1 MPTLGRVGRQL
12 TSYLW
17 RATIAEEVDA
27 ELEFHVAM
35 TTRELVARGLS
46 ESAARA
52 EAIRRFGDIA
62 AVNATCRRLGTE
74 REHDMRRTQYLA
86 ELRQDIA
93 YALRQLTKAR
103 SFTAVAVLTLAL
115 GIGATT
121 AIFSAVQSVVLRRFP
136 FAHPDRTTFV
146 MERWQDRD
154 GNVSVGNFTDW
165 KRMSRSFSAMGAINF
180 GSFNLA
186 EGDAPQRVL
195 GGVVSDGFFD
205 VFGVRPALGRLFT
218 REEDQPGQEQV
229 VVLSDQLWRGQFA
242 ADRGIVGRS
251 VRLNGREYRVVGVM
265 PASFDPTLSQEQLWV
280 PAAFTAASIADH
292 DRHFLNVVALLA
304 PNVTVAQAQAEMT
317 RIATVLRERYPQ
329 DNGARTARVAA
340 LPELL
345 IGNLRQRLFVLLG
358 AVGFVLL
365 IACGNVANLLL
376 ARGAVRAKEM
386 AIRAAIGAGRGRL
399 IRQLLTE
406 SLVLAAAA
414 AVVGL
419 ALAQGLIK
427 VLVANAPVGIPRLGQ
442 TRIDWV
448 VLAFALGVAAVSS
461 IIFGFVPA
469 LRTARQ
475 DLQSVLKEGGRG
487 AGSAR
492 DVVRSTLIIGEVALA
507 LTLLTGAGLL
517 IRSAIYLQRVTPGF
531 DPTGVLATRVALPA
545 AGYGDP
551 EHVRQTFEQIIERV
565 SASPGVVA
573 AAAVSQAPL
582 GPGGNSNGL
591 FPEGQKF
598 DPQHLVDARLRMIT
612 PGYFATM
619 RVPLRRGRLFDARD
633 VRGSSLAI
641 IVSETLARRLW
652 PNEDA
657 IGKRVACCEGSP
669 EDPKWK
675 TVVGIVGDVR
685 SGGPTV
691 DIRPEFYLPVAQAP
705 AEAWDWV
712 QRTMSIVARTN
723 GPEAGV
729 LTAPIRSALRQ
740 VDPALPLYGIITM
753 RDALDRSMAQAR
765 FNTMLLGTL
774 GTIGLLLAAL
784 GIYSVISYFVS
795 LRTHEIGVRMALGA
809 TTGDVVRLMTWQGM
823 RPIAI
828 GVVLGAVTAF
838 ATTRLLATSLYG
850 VSATD
855 PMTFAGVVAV
865 LVVVGLAATL
875 VPASRATK
883 VEPTKALNA

>member
-12 TSYLW
+12 TSYFW

-35 TTRELVARGLS
+35 TTRELMARGLS

-52 EAIRRFGDIA
+52 EAVRRFGDIA

-86 ELRQDIA
+86 ELSQDIA
-93 YALRQLTKAR
+93 YALRQLTKAL
-103 SFTAVAVLTLAL
+103 SFTAVADLTLAL

-136 FAHPDRTTFV
+136 VAHPERITFI

-154 GNVSVGNFTDW
+154 GNVSIGNLTDW
-165 KRMSRSFSAMGAINF
+165 KSMSRSFEAMGAVNF
-180 GSFNLA
+180 ASFNLA

-195 GGVVSDGFFD
+195 GAAVSDGFFD

-229 VVLSDQLWRGQFA
+229 VVLSDQLWRSQFA
-242 ADRGIVGRS
+242 ADRGIVGRA

-265 PASFDPTLSQEQLWV
+265 PPGFDPVLSQEQLWV
-280 PAAFTAASIADH
+280 PAAFTPAMVEQR
-292 DRHFLNVVALLA
+292 DRHFINVVALLA
-304 PNVTVAQAQAEMT
+304 PGVTLAQAQAEMT
-317 RIATVLRERYPQ
+317 RIATVLRERHPEE
-329 DNGARTARVAA
+329 NGARTARVAS
-340 LPELL
+340 LSEQLL
-345 IGNLRQRLFVLLG
+345 GNLRQRLFVLLG

-406 SLVLAAAA
+406 SLVLAAAS

-419 ALAQGLIK
+419 ALAHGLIK
-427 VLVANAPVGIPRLGQ
+427 VLIANAPVGIPRLDQ

-487 AGSAR
+487 AGTAR

-517 IRSAIYLQRVTPGF
+517 IRSAIYLQNVTPGF
-531 DPTGVLATRVALPA
+531 DPTGVLAARVALPA

-551 EHVRQTFEQIIERV
+551 EHVKQTFQQIVDRV
-565 SASPGVVA
+565 SASPGVVS
-573 AAAVSQAPL
+573 AAVASQAPL
-582 GPGGNSNGL
+582 GPGGNSNGIL
-591 FPEGQKF
+591 PEGQKF
-598 DPQHLVDARLRMIT
+598 DPRQLVDARLRLIS
-612 PGYFATM
+612 PAYFATM
-619 RVPLRRGRLFDARD
+619 RVPLRRGRLFDERD
-633 VRGSSLAI
+633 VRGNPLAI
-641 IVSETLARRLW
+641 IVSEALARRLW

-669 EDPKWK
+669 TNPMWK
-675 TVVGIVGDVR
+675 TVVGVVGDVR

-691 DIRPEFYLPVAQAP
+691 DVRPEFYLPLAQAP
-705 AEAWDWV
+705 ADAWDWV
-712 QRTMSIVARTN
+712 QRSMTIVARTN
-723 GPEAGV
+723 GSEPGA
-729 LTAPIRSALRQ
+729 LTATLRSSLRQ
-740 VDPALPLYGIITM
+740 VDPSLPLYGIMTM
-753 RDALDRSMAQAR
+753 REGLDRSMAQAR
-765 FNTMLLGTL
+765 FNTLLLGTL
-774 GTIGLLLAAL
+774 GAIGLLLAAL

-795 LRTHEIGVRMALGA
+795 LRTHEIGIRMALGA
-809 TTGDVVRLMTWQGM
+809 TAGDVVRLMTLQGM
-823 RPIAI
+823 RPIMI
-828 GVVLGAVTAF
+828 GVAVGAVTAF

-850 VSATD
+850 VTATD

-865 LVVVGLAATL
+865 LVIVGLAATL